1 MLILFRLYV
10 HSSGFSVL
18 LKNTTKY
25 IGCKGCWRRNRKAYA
40 TKGKGKRRNL
50 IRKSEIFLFLFP
62 TLFPTCYNYFG
73 WE

>member
-18 LKNTTKY
+18 LKNITRY

-40 TKGKGKRRNL
+40 TKDKGKRKNFMRYFESTV
-50 IRKSEIFLFLFP
+50 IHGTK
-62 TLFPTCYNYFG
+62 CYH
-73 WE
+73 

>member
-18 LKNTTKY
+18 LKNITRY

-40 TKGKGKRRNL
+40 TKDKGKRRNFM
-50 IRKSEIFLFLFP
+50 R
-62 TLFPTCYNYFG
+62 YF
-73 WE
+73 EVF